1 MNFKIINKIISNVI
15 GQYGVQK
22 YLLENLM
29 KYICTKLGNNI
40 IIYLSMPKTNFKICI
55 FSLLEHIFNT
65 YLKQILHLETYIYT
79 LFLKT
84 TCNPFFMIQNLKIM
98 HNNEKKIFD
107 YSSKN
112 WMYNLMLGFF
122 VTFCQHDK

>member
-1 MNFKIINKIISNVI
+1 MVSIEFMINPIYIFMNFKIINKIISKVI

-40 IIYLSMPKTNFKICI
+40 IIYSSTPKKNLKFFI

-65 YLKQILHLETYIYT
+65 YLKQTNLTLYIYT
-79 LFLKT
+79 FLK
-84 TCNPFFMIQNLKIM
+84 NYLKPIFYNTKFE
-98 HNNEKKIFD
+98 NNA
-107 YSSKN
+107 
-112 WMYNLMLGFF
+112 
-122 VTFCQHDK
+122 Q